1 MAMTDRRADRADRP
15 ADRPDAPVA
24 GGPSGAP
31 PRGFRPASRRRARV
45 AAGAALAAVGIGGN
59 VLLYTSLDDTTE
71 VLQLTANVRAGEQ
84 IDATDLRVVEV
95 ELDPTVPV
103 VTADRIGSIVGQ
115 YASVYIPAG
124 TLLVDVL
131 VRPDPLVAPGRSVVA
146 IEIRPTQVPYG
157 LLERSRVQIVVVGD
171 ADAPAFVTE
180 GRVVSV
186 ISTDAE
192 GSEVGSMSVEVAAAD
207 AAVIAGADDDVRI
220 VLLDPGVDPV
230 EATQPTPAAAST
242 APPATASAAAAPGS
256 TSRPS
261 ATAASATTTA
271 ATTTTAAAATTPAPV
286 TVPPTSPAATVAGAT
301 TP

>member
-1 MAMTDRRADRADRP
+1 MAMTDRRADRP
-15 ADRPDAPVA
+15 ADRPDAAVA
-24 GGPSGAP
+24 GGPVGAP

-84 IDATDLRVVEV
+84 IDAADLRVVEV
-95 ELDPTVPV
+95 ELDSTVPV

-115 YASVYIPAG
+115 YASVHIPAG

-171 ADAPAFVTE
+171 ADEPAFVTQ

-186 ISTDAE
+186 IGTDAE

-207 AAVIAGADDDVRI
+207 AAAIAGADDDVRI

-230 EATQPTPAAAST
+230 EASQPAPAAVSA
-242 APPATASAAAAPGS
+242 APPATASAASTLAP
-256 TSRPS
+256 
-261 ATAASATTTA
+261 ATL
-271 ATTTTAAAATTPAPV
+271 
-286 TVPPTSPAATVAGAT
+286 PPTAPAATVAGAT

>member
-1 MAMTDRRADRADRP
+1 MAMTDRRAGRP

-24 GGPSGAP
+24 GGSSGAP

-71 VLQLTANVRAGEQ
+71 VLQLTSNVRAGEQ

-171 ADAPAFVTE
+171 ADEPAFVTE

-186 ISTDAE
+186 IGTDAE
-192 GSEVGSMSVEVAAAD
+192 GTEVGSMSVEVDAAD

-230 EATQPTPAAAST
+230 EATQPTPAPAAT
-242 APPATASAAAAPGS
+242 APPVTASAAGAPAA
-256 TSRPS
+256 TARPPV
-261 ATAASATTTA
+261 TAASATTTTATA
-271 ATTTTAAAATTPAPV
+271 ATTTTAATAPAPA
-286 TVPPTSPAATVAGAT
+286 TVPPTAPAATVAGAT